1 MWPRCFLHLGAC
13 RQLRDKICSRRR
25 HASGQC
31 GHAHIHFADPSPRK
45 VVGVDAAWG
54 GHSCKTFGPFT
65 DPPVRS
71 EQKEQMEQRL
81 ALAVDRPFALRPFT

>member
-31 GHAHIHFADPSPRK
+31 GHAQIHFADPSPRK
-45 VVGVDAAWG
+45 VVGVDAARG
-54 GHSCKTFGPFT
+54 RPS
-65 DPPVRS
+65 
-71 EQKEQMEQRL
+71 
-81 ALAVDRPFALRPFT
+81 RPFGRQTCSLTCISKLTL